1 MTISRTAEYALRAV
15 VWLARDPD
23 TPLGTPRIARATHVP
38 PGYLSR
44 VLQALARAGLVESNP
59 GRSGG
64 FRLKRSPRDISVLD
78 VVNAVDPVERIVRCP
93 LGLKKHHGQLCP
105 LHRRLDEAAAMVQ
118 RAYAETTIAEI
129 LAEESPAGVLCEEVE
144 EREGAGRSGEH

>member
-1 MTISRTAEYALRAV
+1 MTISQTAEYALRAI
-15 VWLARDPD
+15 VWLARDPG

-38 PGYLSR
+38 AGYLCR

-64 FRLKRSPRDISVLD
+64 FRLMRAPRDISVLD
-78 VVNAVDPVERIVRCP
+78 VVNAVDPVQRIVRCP
-93 LGLKKHHGQLCP
+93 LGLKSHRGHLCP
-105 LHRRLDEAAAMVQ
+105 LHRRLDDAAALVQ

-129 LAEESPAGVLCEEVE
+129 LAESSPIAALCES
-144 EREGAGRSGEH
+144 A

>member
-1 MTISRTAEYALRAV
+1 MTISLTAEYALRAI

-23 TPLGTPRIARATHVP
+23 APLGTPQIARATHVP
-38 PGYLSR
+38 AGYLSR

-64 FRLKRSPRDISVLD
+64 FRLMRSPRDVSVLD
-78 VVNAVDPVERIVRCP
+78 VVNAVHPVQRITRCP
-93 LGLKKHHGQLCP
+93 LGLKSHRGQLCP

-118 RAYAETTIAEI
+118 RAFAETTIAEI
-129 LAEESPAGVLCEEVE
+129 LAEASPVAALCT
-144 EREGAGRSGEH
+144 AT